1 MCYNQLWWLPTYYAH
16 LLLRLESFHPAGK
29 ETGWILFIADEF
41 DQMDRSRGQTPCS
54 FSQMEMSDKSLL
66 LLWDEISRGGKPETS
81 REVGSLNSIFSLEA
95 YSSPSFFS
103 SPLSSPSSFS
113 FFFSLSHKT
122 TLSKTTLG
130 LGFLSL
136 NFPAT
141 WKKIFS
147 LLAFD
152 ISASHGFF
160 LLIYLDY
167 CFYSISFNLFSYSL
181 PFFLPFSTLYF

>member
-1 MCYNQLWWLPTYYAH
+1 MNLTRWTGVGARRLVPSLKWKCQINPCSSCETKLAEVESLRLAGRLVPWIAFSLWKLI
-16 LLLRLESFHPAGK
+16 LLLP
-29 ETGWILFIADEF
+29 
-41 DQMDRSRGQTPCS
+41 
-54 FSQMEMSDKSLL
+54 
-66 LLWDEISRGGKPETS
+66 
-81 REVGSLNSIFSLEA
+81 
-95 YSSPSFFS
+95 SSP
-103 SPLSSPSSFS
+103 PLSPPLPPSPSS
-113 FFFSLSHKT
+113 SLSHKT